1 MFTTDRPSDHTR
13 LRLRVLAW
21 RLRRPV
27 AALCAGLAVA
37 LAVERLR
44 PPDPPTVEVPVAA
57 RDLPLGTRLTIDD
70 VDLRAVPVALI
81 PKGLLTDASS
91 ATVAPE
97 DTTGTP
103 NSPTTAGALNTG
115 GIPSTPGTAPTP
127 DVTSTP
133 GTPGTDGREAGWP
146 HASPGSVADDDARL
160 AAVLGARLAV
170 AVPAGMP
177 LVPELIADPSG
188 AGPPG
193 TVVVPVR
200 FADAGVAHVLRPGM
214 RVDVIA
220 APRLDGETPARV
232 AEGAVVLTP
241 SDGSAGTADGSGGS
255 DGADA
260 GGGLLGGTE
269 ASPDAPVLLA
279 VTPDE
284 SVTLGGAVGT
294 RSLAAVIVG

>member
-1 MFTTDRPSDHTR
+1 MFTTDRPGDHTR

-27 AALCAGLAVA
+27 AALCAGLAAA

-44 PPDPPTVEVPVAA
+44 PPDPPTLEVPVAA
-57 RDLPLGTRLTIDD
+57 RDLPLGTELTPDD
-70 VDLRAVPVALI
+70 VDLRAVPTALI
-81 PKGLLTDASS
+81 PDGLLTGPYPTAPSATAPS
-91 ATVAPE
+91 ATVAHE
-97 DTTGTP
+97 
-103 NSPTTAGALNTG
+103 NAERTA
-115 GIPSTPGTAPTP
+115 S
-127 DVTSTP
+127 
-133 GTPGTDGREAGWP
+133 TDGRESDRP
-146 HASPGSVADDDARL
+146 RASLGSVADDDARL

-200 FADAGVAHVLRPGM
+200 FADTGVAHVLRPGM

-220 APRLDGETPARV
+220 APRLDGDTPVRV

-241 SDGSAGTADGSGGS
+241 SDGTHGADGASSAG
-255 DGADA
+255 GADS
-260 GGGLLGGTE
+260 GGGLLGGTV
-269 ASPDAPVLLA
+269 ASDDAPVLLA

-284 SVTLGGAVGT
+284 SVTLGGAAGT

>member
-1 MFTTDRPSDHTR
+1 MFTTDRPGDHTR

-44 PPDPPTVEVPVAA
+44 PPDPPTLEVPVAA
-57 RDLPLGTRLTIDD
+57 RDLPLGTELAADD
-70 VDLRAVPVALI
+70 VDLRAVPTALI
-81 PKGLLTDASS
+81 PDGLLTGPYPTAPS
-91 ATVAPE
+91 ATVAHE
-97 DTTGTP
+97 
-103 NSPTTAGALNTG
+103 NAERTA
-115 GIPSTPGTAPTP
+115 S
-127 DVTSTP
+127 
-133 GTPGTDGREAGWP
+133 TDGRESHRP
-146 HASPGSVADDDARL
+146 RASLGSVADDDARL

-220 APRLDGETPARV
+220 APRLDGDAPVRV

-241 SDGSAGTADGSGGS
+241 SDGTHGAGDAG
-255 DGADA
+255 GADS
-260 GGGLLGGTE
+260 GGGLLGGTV
-269 ASPDAPVLLA
+269 ASDDAPVLLA

-284 SVTLGGAVGT
+284 SVTLGGAAGT

>member
-1 MFTTDRPSDHTR
+1 MFTTDRPGDHTR
-13 LRLRVLAW
+13 LRLRVLTW

-44 PPDPPTVEVPVAA
+44 PSDPPTLEVPVAA
-57 RDLPLGTRLTIDD
+57 RNLPLGTELTIDD
-70 VDLRAVPVALI
+70 VELRAVPTALI
-81 PKGLLTDASS
+81 PEGLLTGPYPTSPS
-91 ATVAPE
+91 ATVAHE
-97 DTTGTP
+97 HAANAAHTP
-103 NSPTTAGALNTG
+103 SSP
-115 GIPSTPGTAPTP
+115 S
-127 DVTSTP
+127 
-133 GTPGTDGREAGWP
+133 TDGRDP
-146 HASPGSVADDDARL
+146 DRHHAFLGPVADDDARL

-220 APRLDGETPARV
+220 APRLDGDAPVRV
-232 AEGAVVLTP
+232 AEGAVVLTL
-241 SDGSAGTADGSGGS
+241 SDGTGGSGGS
-255 DGADA
+255 DS
-260 GGGLLGGTE
+260 GGGLLGGTV
-269 ASPDAPVLLA
+269 ASDDAPVLLA

-284 SVTLGGAVGT
+284 SVTLGGAAGT